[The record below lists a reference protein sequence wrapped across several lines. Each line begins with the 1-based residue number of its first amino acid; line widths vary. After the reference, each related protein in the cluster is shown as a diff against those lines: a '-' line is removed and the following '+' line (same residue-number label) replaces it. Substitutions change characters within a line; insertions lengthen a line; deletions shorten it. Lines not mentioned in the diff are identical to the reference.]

1 MSIYFILLLGGLQFS
16 YCYIQISTITT
27 KNSIHTTKY
36 NRNFLSLYAVTSNY
50 TPKDEKLIT
59 NLTNTILP
67 SAPSTLKNLKQT
79 PGLTGSL
86 PDNSF
91 LESWKELQGLS
102 EKDLLG
108 KRSSYI
114 LLVYLFK
121 YTIYMPI
128 LIIQLMTEHI
138 ITIHLVYIFINLHT
152 YIFIIYFIRYK

>member
-1 MSIYFILLLGGLQFS
+1 MSIYFILLLGSLQFS

-36 NRNFLSLYAVTSNY
+36 NRNFLSLHAVTSNY

-67 SAPSTLKNLKQT
+67 STTSTLKNLKQT

-128 LIIQLMTEHI
+128 LIILLMTTYI
-138 ITIHLVYIFINLHT
+138 ITIQVAYTFINLHT
-152 YIFIIYFIRYK
+152 YIIYYVLFRYK

>member
-1 MSIYFILLLGGLQFS
+1 MSIYFILLLGSLQFS
-16 YCYIQISTITT
+16 YSYIQISTITT
-27 KNSIHTTKY
+27 KNTMHITKY

-67 SAPSTLKNLKQT
+67 STTSTLTNLKQT

-108 KRSSYI
+108 KRSCSNSNVYAI
-114 LLVYLFK
+114 LY
-121 YTIYMPI
+121 YYCIP
-128 LIIQLMTEHI
+128 HI
-138 ITIHLVYIFINLHT
+138 
-152 YIFIIYFIRYK
+152 

>member
-27 KNSIHTTKY
+27 KNSIHITKY
-36 NRNFLSLYAVTSNY
+36 NRNLLSLYAVTSNY

-67 SAPSTLKNLKQT
+67 STASTLKNLKQT

-91 LESWKELQGLS
+91 SESWKELQGLS

-108 KRSSYI
+108 KRSCYTCILFSIHYLYAYFDHCTV
-114 LLVYLFK
+114 LLV
-121 YTIYMPI
+121 
-128 LIIQLMTEHI
+128 
-138 ITIHLVYIFINLHT
+138 
-152 YIFIIYFIRYK
+152 

>member
-1 MSIYFILLLGGLQFS
+1 MSIYFILLLGSLKFS
-16 YCYIQISTITT
+16 YSYIQISTITT
-27 KNSIHTTKY
+27 KNSIHITKS
-36 NRNFLSLYAVTSNY
+36 NRKLLPLYAVTSNY

-67 SAPSTLKNLKQT
+67 STPTSTSTLKNLKQT

-108 KRSSYI
+108 KLRSYI
-114 LLVYLFK
+114 S
-121 YTIYMPI
+121 IPI
-128 LIIQLMTEHI
+128 
-138 ITIHLVYIFINLHT
+138 
-152 YIFIIYFIRYK
+152 